1 MWKKSFKSNCVLL
14 SSENTGHRQPVRS
27 SFSVTDC
34 EPTAMSD
41 PVVIE
46 TSRADGLLRST
57 CKGHSTASL
66 DDGIVDTAKWVRSTC
81 CFDSARHLLACWQ
94 IPSSGWSEVTEIQF
108 PSVPLCLDYS
118 ESSEEESAGE
128 REEEIHAHNEATCFS
143 ETPGVPAEHSSTPLT
158 GESCE
163 TATSSCE
170 FTCSSALLRPM
181 QHHNELNGW
190 SVPWPG
196 SVI

>member
-1 MWKKSFKSNCVLL
+1 MWKRSF
-14 SSENTGHRQPVRS
+14 NTGHQQPVRS

-46 TSRADGLLRST
+46 TSRADNLLGST
-57 CKGHSTASL
+57 CKGDSAASL

-81 CFDSARHLLACWQ
+81 CFDPARHLLACWQ

-108 PSVPLCLDYS
+108 PSVPLRLVHS

-128 REEEIHAHNEATCFS
+128 REEELHGHNEATCFS
-143 ETPGVPAEHSSTPLT
+143 ETPGVPAEHSSAPLT

-163 TATSSCE
+163 TAPPPRSRE
-170 FTCSSALLRPM
+170 FTCSSALLRPR
-181 QHHNELNGW
+181 QRHSELNGW
-190 SVPWPG
+190 SLPCPG
-196 SVI
+196 SAM